1 MDRSYPVIT
10 LFFALLKSASPVYR
24 FATIPFSCKGSHGR
38 YSSHIECYSI
48 VMG

>member
-1 MDRSYPVIT
+1 MNRSNPMIA
-10 LFFALLKSASPVYR
+10 LFFALLESASPVYR

-38 YSSHIECYSI
+38 YSRHVKRYSI

>member
-1 MDRSYPVIT
+1 MNRSNPVVT

-24 FATIPFSCKGSHGR
+24 VTTIPFSCKGSHGR